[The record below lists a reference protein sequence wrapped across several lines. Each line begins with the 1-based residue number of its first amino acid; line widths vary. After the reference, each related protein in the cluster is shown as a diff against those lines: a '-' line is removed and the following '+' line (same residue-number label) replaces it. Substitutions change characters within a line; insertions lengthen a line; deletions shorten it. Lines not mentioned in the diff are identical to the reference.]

1 MIIPIA
7 AGGNKQNAITNL
19 KIDNLTI
26 EKYLIVIPIITGTV
40 TTNAIF
46 RAIPV
51 IVISDDKSLTSNKF
65 ADVKTI
71 NGTEIMLIKL
81 TTAVSDIDN
90 ATSPFANFVSTFDV
104 TPPGAAAIIIKPMAI
119 STGNRSIKTKI
130 KATIGKRIN

>member
-1 MIIPIA
+1 
-7 AGGNKQNAITNL
+7 
-19 KIDNLTI
+19 
-26 EKYLIVIPIITGTV
+26 
-40 TTNAIF
+40 
-46 RAIPV
+46 
-51 IVISDDKSLTSNKF
+51 
-65 ADVKTI
+65 
-71 NGTEIMLIKL
+71 MLIKL